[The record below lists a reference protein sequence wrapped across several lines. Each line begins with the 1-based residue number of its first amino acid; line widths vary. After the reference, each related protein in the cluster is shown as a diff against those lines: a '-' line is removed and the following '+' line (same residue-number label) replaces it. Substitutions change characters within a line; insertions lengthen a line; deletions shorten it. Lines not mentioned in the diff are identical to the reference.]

1 MSTLL
6 ATVLALAAGYRAVL
20 WLGAG
25 CYLLA
30 APCLWAA
37 AADDVTTPGTS
48 GKIAVICSV
57 MVSPWLDEPEHLI
70 HAGRADRDH
79 HAAAVGSG

>member
-1 MSTLL
+1 MAVRRSARRLGAAREGALAWAWAANGGASVVSTLL

-30 APCLWAA
+30 APCQWAAA
-37 AADDVTTPGTS
+37 AADDVTAPG
-48 GKIAVICSV
+48 A
-57 MVSPWLDEPEHLI
+57 P
-70 HAGRADRDH
+70 
-79 HAAAVGSG
+79 AAQRSRR